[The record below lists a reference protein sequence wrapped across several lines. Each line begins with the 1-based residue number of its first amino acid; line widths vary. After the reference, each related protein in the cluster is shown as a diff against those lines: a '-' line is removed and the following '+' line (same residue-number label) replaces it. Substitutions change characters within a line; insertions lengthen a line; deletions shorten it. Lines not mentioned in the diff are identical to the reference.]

1 MGMFT
6 ECQGELIRALKAAG
20 CEREP
25 FLSLKN
31 MQLSAESRISAVLC
45 EEELVERD
53 SGKKSYTAAGGER
66 LKRCK
71 LYSRNITYT
80 VIIGNYEQVRAEQT
94 YEKFLE
100 ELATGIYVDG
110 NYVAIE
116 PSEAQWMGEKDHILQ
131 AKVAVQLKVSCQG
144 GLYQDNRM
152 GKITDV
158 KTEIRKGD

>member
-80 VIIGNYEQVRAEQT
+80 VIIGDYEQVRAEQT